1 MNYSTDN
8 TRIVEKFDLVT
19 PEEVISKYPLDD
31 SIAKLVYGTRNKI
44 SQILHGKDDR
54 IVAVVGPCSIHDQ
67 KSAIEYANLLNNIKN
82 SLIYQKKKLQSGT
95 LLALLVKSY
104 SRNQSLLI
112 MKQSQL

>member
-67 KSAIEYANLLNNIKN
+67 KSAIEYANLLNNIKAQFEEN
-82 SLIYQKKKLQSGT
+82 I
-95 LLALLVKSY
+95 
-104 SRNQSLLI
+104 LLI
-112 MKQSQL
+112 MRVYFEKPRTVLGWKGLIYDEAL